1 MGIFF
6 ALLNGAVAYQCGDLV
21 QAFGTDLGMFDE
33 FLKICGAISLVGA
46 TSVLLYKALRLFFP
60 IKTSISYTLNLDGTR
75 PDSLSVTITNLRT
88 SPIYI
93 RACEVRCTYPCAALL
108 FKHLRHP
115 FLSPRLYPNLR
126 YNSAVYEFVGDEAVR
141 LEPGEL
147 VELKREIYE
156 HPLNALHGP
165 MLIAFVELT
174 TGRIVRSRRVQ
185 SPAVWRL
192 IGRRGRA
199 AT

>member
-1 MGIFF
+1 
-6 ALLNGAVAYQCGDLV
+6 
-21 QAFGTDLGMFDE
+21 MFDE
-33 FLKICGAISLVGA
+33 FLKICGAISLTGA
-46 TSVLLYKALRLFFP
+46 AAVLIYKGFRLFFP
-60 IKTSISYTLNLDGTR
+60 IKASISYTLNLDGTR
-75 PDSLSVTITNLRT
+75 PDSLSVTITNFRT

-93 RACEVRCTYPCAALL
+93 RACKVRCTYPCAALL
-108 FKHLRHP
+108 FKHFRHP
-115 FLSPRLYPNLR
+115 LLSPRLYPNLR
-126 YNSAVYEFVGDEAVR
+126 YNSSVYEFLGEDPVR

-174 TGRIVRSRRVQ
+174 TGRIVSSRRVR

-199 AT
+199 TK